1 MTTPVCSY
9 FVRLLRLMRFEPNNE
24 KVFFNLAMLATDMK
38 QFEDAAKWFQRT
50 IEVARVSSPHLTVS
64 CCS

>member
-1 MTTPVCSY
+1 MCSY

-50 IEVARVSSPHLTVS
+50 IEVVRVSSPHLTVS